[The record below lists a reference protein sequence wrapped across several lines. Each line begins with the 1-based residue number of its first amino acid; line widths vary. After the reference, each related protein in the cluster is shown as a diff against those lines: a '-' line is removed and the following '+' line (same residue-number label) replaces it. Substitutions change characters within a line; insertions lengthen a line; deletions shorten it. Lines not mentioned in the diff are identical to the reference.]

1 MRLAQVAVYDQ
12 KKAAYLGDK
21 ILESSNF
28 GAGGENRT
36 PISSLENLHTSRCTT
51 PAVCPIVAER

>member
-1 MRLAQVAVYDQ
+1 MCSSDLAANYIMRLAQVAVYDQ

-28 GAGGENRT
+28 GAGWGESN
-36 PISSLENLHTSRCTT
+36 SHLKFGKL
-51 PAVCPIVAER
+51 AY